1 MFKKIALALVV
12 ASIAATPAM
21 AAEKAQTPTIA
32 VINVPLIMHEIP
44 QAKTTREKLAKEF
57 APRERELQ
65 NLEAEGNKLAQKL
78 KDSKLSEKER
88 VDLQRRFAQMQSD
101 FNLKA
106 QALQEDQR
114 KRVADENLK
123 LAQEVQKAIDAI
135 AKERGIQLV
144 LRGESVAYT
153 VNALDISQDV
163 IDRAGKSGKK

>member
-1 MFKKIALALVV
+1 MFKKIALAVAV
-12 ASIAATPAM
+12 ASMMATSAM

-44 QAKTTREKLAKEF
+44 QAKTTRETLAKEF

-65 NLEAEGNKLAQKL
+65 NLEAEGTKLAQQL
-78 KDSKLSEKER
+78 KDGKLSEQQR
-88 VDLQRRFAQMQSD
+88 VDLQRRLAQMQSD

-123 LAQEVQKAIDAI
+123 LAQQVQKAIDSI

-163 IDRAGKSGKK
+163 IDRVGKSGKK

>member
-1 MFKKIALALVV
+1 MFKKIALALAV

>member
-1 MFKKIALALVV
+1 MFKKIALAVAV
-12 ASIAATPAM
+12 ASMMATSAM

-44 QAKTTREKLAKEF
+44 QAKATRENLAKEF

-65 NLEAEGNKLAQKL
+65 NLEAEGTKLAQQL
-78 KDSKLSEKER
+78 KDGKLSEQQR
-88 VDLQRRFAQMQSD
+88 VDLQRRLAQMQSD

-123 LAQEVQKAIDAI
+123 LAQEVQKAIDSI

-163 IDRAGKSGKK
+163 IERVGKSGKK

>member
-1 MFKKIALALVV
+1 MFKKFALAV
-12 ASIAATPAM
+12 AVAAAVSVPAM

-44 QAKTTREKLAKEF
+44 QAKTTRDNLAKEF
-57 APRERELQ
+57 APRQRELQ
-65 NLEAEGNKLAQKL
+65 NLEAEGNKLAQRL
-78 KDSKLSEKER
+78 KEGKLSEKER

-114 KRVADENLK
+114 KRVSDENLK

>member
-1 MFKKIALALVV
+1 MFKKIALALAV

-21 AAEKAQTPTIA
+21 AAEKAQTPTVA

-123 LAQEVQKAIDAI
+123 LAQEVQKAIDAL

-153 VNALDISQDV
+153 VNAVDISQDV

>member
-1 MFKKIALALVV
+1 MFKKIALALAV

-21 AAEKAQTPTIA
+21 AAEKAQTPTVA

>member
-1 MFKKIALALVV
+1 MFKKIALALAV

-21 AAEKAQTPTIA
+21 ADEKAQTPTVA

>member
-1 MFKKIALALVV
+1 MFKKIALALAV
-12 ASIAATPAM
+12 ASIAASPAM
-21 AAEKAQTPTIA
+21 AAEKAQTPTVA

-163 IDRAGKSGKK
+163 INRAGKSGKK

>member
-1 MFKKIALALVV
+1 MFKKYALAV
-12 ASIAATPAM
+12 AVAAAVSVPAM

>member
-1 MFKKIALALVV
+1 MFKKIALALAV

-21 AAEKAQTPTIA
+21 AAEKAQTPTVA

-163 IDRAGKSGKK
+163 INRAGKSGKK

>member
-1 MFKKIALALVV
+1 MFKKIALALAV

-32 VINVPLIMHEIP
+32 VINVPLIMHKIP

-78 KDSKLSEKER
+78 KDSNLSEKER

-114 KRVADENLK
+114 KRVSDENLK

>member
-1 MFKKIALALVV
+1 MFKKIALALAV

-163 IDRAGKSGKK
+163 INRAGKSGKK

>member
-1 MFKKIALALVV
+1 MFKKFALAV
-12 ASIAATPAM
+12 AVAAAVSVPAI

-44 QAKTTREKLAKEF
+44 QAKTTRDNLAKEF

-65 NLEAEGNKLAQKL
+65 NLEAEGSKLAQRL
-78 KDSKLSEKER
+78 KEGKLSEKER

-114 KRVADENLK
+114 KRVSDENLK
-123 LAQEVQKAIDAI
+123 LAQEVQKAIDEGLAYVTEDRKGDGLLLAQSI
-135 AKERGIQLV
+135 TINTILV
-144 LRGESVAYT
+144 LYIVCNY
-153 VNALDISQDV
+153 
-163 IDRAGKSGKK
+163 

>member
-1 MFKKIALALVV
+1 MFKKIALALAV

-114 KRVADENLK
+114 KRVSDENLK

-163 IDRAGKSGKK
+163 IERVGKSGKK

>member
-1 MFKKIALALVV
+1 MFKKIALALAV

-21 AAEKAQTPTIA
+21 AAEKAQTPTVA

-144 LRGESVAYT
+144 LRGE
-153 VNALDISQDV
+153 
-163 IDRAGKSGKK
+163 

>member
-1 MFKKIALALVV
+1 MFKKIALALAV

-163 IDRAGKSGKK
+163 IERVGKSGKK

>member
-1 MFKKIALALVV
+1 MFKKVVLATALASVV
-12 ASIAATPAM
+12 SFAAN
-21 AAEKAQTPTIA
+21 AAESAQTPTIA

-44 QAKTTREKLAKEF
+44 QTKTSREALAKEF

-65 NLEAEGNKLAQKL
+65 NLEAEGNKLAQRL
-78 KDSKLSEKER
+78 RDSKLSDKEK
-88 VDLQRRFAQMQSD
+88 VDIQRRLAQMQSD

-106 QALQEDQR
+106 QAFQEDQR
-114 KRVADENLK
+114 KRSSEEELK

-144 LRGESVAYT
+144 IRGESVAYT

-163 IDRAGKSGKK
+163 INRVGKARK

>member
-1 MFKKIALALVV
+1 MFKKIALALAV

-21 AAEKAQTPTIA
+21 AAEKAQTPTVA

-114 KRVADENLK
+114 KLPGSHSHADG
-123 LAQEVQKAIDAI
+123 Q
-135 AKERGIQLV
+135 RYG
-144 LRGESVAYT
+144 
-153 VNALDISQDV
+153 
-163 IDRAGKSGKK
+163 DR